1 MAPASV
7 SGNATVFP
15 KFEEFA
21 QAMEQSLEKVQKK
34 DCIPLLKCLY
44 RAAKRKIQMER
55 WRYEA
60 PTGVENLR
68 RDRKS
73 MSETKTTLN
82 STLKI
87 LLKAQREK
95 LPQLRL
101 IEGSLFD
108 LDRDQSFAKII
119 RYLEDAVEA
128 AGKWKLVFDG
138 LIPAELRDKD
148 EKLRAKIE
156 LAEGIAA
163 ETIVSHPYP
172 MSQKS
177 SEIDHWF
184 IGAAAECL
192 DQYRTERGKKI
203 PNPGSIIYQ
212 LFEAIEGRQGG
223 FEGITKE
230 LRRQKKN
237 GRPKL
242 PFPDP
247 TSRSECR

>member
-119 RYLEDAVEA
+119 P
-128 AGKWKLVFDG
+128 
-138 LIPAELRDKD
+138 I
-148 EKLRAKIE
+148 
-156 LAEGIAA
+156 
-163 ETIVSHPYP
+163 
-172 MSQKS
+172 
-177 SEIDHWF
+177 
-184 IGAAAECL
+184 
-192 DQYRTERGKKI
+192 
-203 PNPGSIIYQ
+203 
-212 LFEAIEGRQGG
+212 
-223 FEGITKE
+223 
-230 LRRQKKN
+230 
-237 GRPKL
+237 
-242 PFPDP
+242 
-247 TSRSECR
+247 